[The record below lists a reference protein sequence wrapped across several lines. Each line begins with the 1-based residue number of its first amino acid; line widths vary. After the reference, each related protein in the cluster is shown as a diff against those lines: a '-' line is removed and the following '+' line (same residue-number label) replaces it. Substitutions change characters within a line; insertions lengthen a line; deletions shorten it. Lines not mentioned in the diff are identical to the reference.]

1 MTLDVARIA
10 PQNPAALRFLQ
21 GRAKKMLIGAEWV
34 EAASGRTIDAVNPA
48 TGEVLATFPAGGRDD
63 VDRAV
68 RAAREA
74 FDGGAW
80 RKMTPS
86 ERAKVLWKVGE
97 LIDAHIDE
105 LAELETLDQGKP
117 IWVARYAEIP
127 GAAEQFR
134 YFAGQATK
142 IEGATIPTSINY
154 QPPGKQVFAYTVK
167 EPVGVV
173 AAIVPWN
180 SPLIM
185 AAMKLAPALA
195 AGCAVILKPAEDTSL
210 TALRLGELLL
220 EAGVPPGMVGIVTGY
235 GEEVGAAL
243 AEHPGVD
250 KVAFTGSTDVGR
262 LILAAAK
269 GNLKKVTLEL
279 GGKSPA
285 IVMPDADLD
294 LAIPGAA
301 NSIFFNSGQ
310 VCVAGS
316 RLYAHRSVFDRVVAG
331 VAEIAK
337 SMKLGNGLDPTTQIG
352 PVVSRKQADRI
363 HGYVR
368 SGLDGGARALSGG
381 RQLGDQRTFIEPT
394 VLVDVQPQM
403 KCVQEEIF
411 GPVVVATPVDSV
423 EEIVAH
429 ANDSIYG
436 LAASV
441 WTRDLSTA
449 HRLAAQLKA
458 GTVWINCHLM
468 FDASLPIGGMKQSGW
483 GRESG
488 HQAVDNYLELKTVCA
503 VL

>member
-1 MTLDVARIA
+1 
-10 PQNPAALRFLQ
+10 
-21 GRAKKMLIGAEWV
+21 
-34 EAASGRTIDAVNPA
+34 
-48 TGEVLATFPAGGRDD
+48 
-63 VDRAV
+63 
-68 RAAREA
+68 
-74 FDGGAW
+74 
-80 RKMTPS
+80 MTPA
-86 ERAKVLWKVGE
+86 ERAKILWKVGD

-117 IWVARYAEIP
+117 IWVGRYAEIP

-142 IEGATIPTSINY
+142 LEGATIPTSINY
-154 QPPGKQVFAYTVK
+154 QPPGRQVFAYTVK

-220 EAGVPPGMVGIVTGY
+220 EAGVPPGTVGIVTGY

-243 AEHPGVD
+243 AAHPGVD
-250 KVAFTGSTDVGR
+250 KVAFTGSTEVGR

-285 IVMPDADLD
+285 IVMPDAELE

-331 VAEIAK
+331 VAGIAK

-363 HGYVR
+363 HGYVQ
-368 SGLDGGARALSGG
+368 SGIESGARALAGG

-394 VLVDVQPQM
+394 VLVDVRPQM

-411 GPVVVATPVDSV
+411 GPVVVATPFDTADEV
-423 EEIVAH
+423 VAH

-441 WTRDLSTA
+441 WTRELSAA

>member
-1 MTLDVARIA
+1 MTLDVARLA
-10 PQNPAALRFLQ
+10 PQNPGALKFLH
-21 GRAKKMLIGAEWV
+21 GRAKKMLIGDEWV
-34 EAASGRTIDAVNPA
+34 AAASGRTIDAVNPA
-48 TGEVLATFPAGGRDD
+48 TGEVLATFPDGGRED

-68 RAAREA
+68 RAARTA
-74 FDGGAW
+74 FESGGW

-86 ERAKVLWKVGE
+86 ERAKVLWRIGD
-97 LIDAHIDE
+97 LIDANIDE
-105 LAELETLDQGKP
+105 LSELETLDQGKP
-117 IWVARYAEIP
+117 IWVGKYAEIP

-134 YFAGQATK
+134 YFAGQCSK
-142 IEGATIPTSINY
+142 IEGQTIPTSINY
-154 QPPGKQVFAYTVK
+154 QPPGKQIFAYTVK

-180 SPLIM
+180 SPIIM

-195 AGCAVILKPAEDTSL
+195 AGCCVILKPAEDTSL
-210 TALRLGELLL
+210 TALRLAELML
-220 EAGVPPGMVGIVTGY
+220 EAGLPPGTVSVITGY
-235 GEEVGAAL
+235 GEAVGAAL

-250 KVAFTGSTDVGR
+250 KVAFTGSTEVGR
-262 LILAAAK
+262 LILNAAK

-294 LAIPGAA
+294 LAIAGAA
-301 NSIFFNSGQ
+301 NAIFFNSGQ

-316 RLYAHRSVFDRVVAG
+316 RLYAHRSVFDKVVEGIA
-331 VAEIAK
+331 AIAK
-337 SMKLGNGLDPTTQIG
+337 GMKLGNGLDPSTQIG

-363 HGYVR
+363 QGYVQ
-368 SGLDGGARALSGG
+368 SGVDGGARAVAGG
-381 RQLGDQRTFIEPT
+381 RQLGDQKTFIEPT
-394 VLVDVQPQM
+394 LLVDVKPQM

-411 GPVVVATPVDSV
+411 GPVVVATPFDSV
-423 EEIVAH
+423 EEVVGH

-436 LAASV
+436 LAASI
-441 WTRDLSTA
+441 WTQDLSHA
-449 HRLAAQLKA
+449 HRIAAQVKS

-488 HQAVDNYLELKTVCA
+488 HHAVDNYLELKTVCA
-503 VL
+503 VI